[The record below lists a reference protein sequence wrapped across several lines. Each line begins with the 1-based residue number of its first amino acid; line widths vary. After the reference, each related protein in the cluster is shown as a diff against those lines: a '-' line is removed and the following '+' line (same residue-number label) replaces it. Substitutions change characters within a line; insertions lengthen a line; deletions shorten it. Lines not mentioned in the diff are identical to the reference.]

1 MSRCPNCRLEHSGE
15 HEEVGALL
23 LCAVCGIP
31 MRIVPGGGRRALS
44 RKEVDALP
52 VWTKQVLAEVQ
63 SQTAIPAPLWA
74 LV

>member
-1 MSRCPNCRLEHSGE
+1 
-15 HEEVGALL
+15 
-23 LCAVCGIP
+23 